1 MESFKTDEEVL
12 REFVENLKSG
22 SKEGYKETNIESFQN
37 DKAAITKPKSLQ
49 GYNSNL
55 KSTIHSNKH
64 QDLLNKHQSL
74 EKYNR
79 LQQLQTLARVSNLQC
94 RSMLSKRRTC
104 YWSRQLMKLK

>member
-49 GYNSNL
+49 GL
-55 KSTIHSNKH
+55 
-64 QDLLNKHQSL
+64 
-74 EKYNR
+74 
-79 LQQLQTLARVSNLQC
+79 
-94 RSMLSKRRTC
+94 
-104 YWSRQLMKLK
+104 